1 MQKRFK
7 DSMNSVSK
15 LTKKTNTFYYSY
27 TDETQHACKSKTSS
41 TAVLQVSTRV
51 KTFVE
56 LWQ

>member
-27 TDETQHACKSKTSS
+27 TKETEHSHCLTEIKNLVHGCKM
-41 TAVLQVSTRV
+41 QVSM
-51 KTFVE
+51 
-56 LWQ
+56 